1 MCHCPLLEDFNDP
14 ELIIPTNRL
23 WQFIEESGRKLRKID
38 TGWAVAM
45 SYGVEGGGHFGYQ
58 LENQP
63 SLREAINFYSTTISS
78 HASVSHGKLKARDD
92 SLWFYRA
99 TTPQKGSDY
108 FQVEQYALGTL
119 VHIVKS
125 YLGASWRPRRIA
137 IASNPGQPSRL
148 AIAKSCNELI
158 TNAERAAIEVPLS
171 VLDAKPV
178 NLPNS
183 IKEPIPPA
191 NPFPEKLPDILTQML
206 KHYVPGYPLTLTAVS
221 DILEMQPRTLNRR
234 LEIYGMSFRDI
245 RNRVLVTRAKIEI
258 ERDELS
264 MGEIS
269 NFLGYSNQSAF
280 SRAFSAIVGIS
291 PTEFRE
297 RSPAHTKQHQ

>member
-1 MCHCPLLEDFNDP
+1 MCRCPLLTDFNDP

-58 LENQP
+58 LENQA
-63 SLREAINFYSTTISS
+63 SLKEAISFYSTTISG
-78 HASVSHGKLKARDD
+78 HASVSHGKLEATDD

-99 TTPQKGSDY
+99 TIPQKGSDY

-125 YLGASWRPRRIA
+125 YLGDSWRPRRIA
-137 IASNPGQPSRL
+137 IASNPGRPNRL
-148 AIAKSCNELI
+148 AIAKSCGELI

-171 VLDAKPV
+171 GLDAKPV

-183 IKEPIPPA
+183 IKEPMSPA
-191 NPFPEKLPDILTQML
+191 SPFPAQLPDILTQML

-221 DILEMQPRTLNRR
+221 DILEIQPRTLNRR
-234 LEIYGMSFRDI
+234 LEVYDMSFRDI
-245 RNRVLVTRAKIEI
+245 RKKVLVARAKIEI
-258 ERDELS
+258 EKDELS

-269 NFLGYSNQSAF
+269 KLLGYSNQSAF
-280 SRAFSAIVGIS
+280 SRAFSAVVGIS
-291 PTEFRE
+291 PMAFRE
-297 RSPAHTKQHQ
+297 RISAHTKQ